1 MSNYRNISLSFWTD
15 SKVDDEFT
23 PEDKYFYL
31 YLLTNPHTNIC
42 GCYEISMKAMERE
55 TGYNSDTIN
64 RLIKRMSELHNVIRY
79 SKTTKEILV
88 LNWSKYN
95 WSSSDKVIKA
105 VKSVAEYIK
114 SATFKKYILEKLENG
129 KNSYIQITD
138 IDTESDTET
147 DTDTDVSIPYAY
159 GIDTISEKEQK
170 KKTDYDVLIDEYTC
184 NDMLITA
191 IYEFIKMRKGIKK
204 PITCYGLKRI
214 LNELDRLATNDDEKI
229 QILDKSIE
237 RSWAGVFELNNN
249 GANSKEKEQ
258 KLDPKESYKG
268 KTIYEMTPEERE
280 AAYEEGWDDV

>member
-184 NDMLITA
+184 NDMLTTA
-191 IYEFIKMRKGIKK
+191 IYEFIKMRKSIKK
-204 PITCYGLKRI
+204 PITSYGLKRI

-237 RSWAGVFELNNN
+237 RSWAGVFEL
-249 GANSKEKEQ
+249 KEEEKKQ
-258 KLDPKESYKG
+258 PQQSLDPKESYKG
-268 KTIYEMTPEERE
+268 KRREDMTPEEID
-280 AAYEEGWDDV
+280 AAWHEEW

>member
-147 DTDTDVSIPYAY
+147 DPDTDVSIP
-159 GIDTISEKEQK
+159 
-170 KKTDYDVLIDEYTC
+170 
-184 NDMLITA
+184 
-191 IYEFIKMRKGIKK
+191 
-204 PITCYGLKRI
+204 
-214 LNELDRLATNDDEKI
+214 
-229 QILDKSIE
+229 
-237 RSWAGVFELNNN
+237 
-249 GANSKEKEQ
+249 
-258 KLDPKESYKG
+258 
-268 KTIYEMTPEERE
+268 
-280 AAYEEGWDDV
+280 